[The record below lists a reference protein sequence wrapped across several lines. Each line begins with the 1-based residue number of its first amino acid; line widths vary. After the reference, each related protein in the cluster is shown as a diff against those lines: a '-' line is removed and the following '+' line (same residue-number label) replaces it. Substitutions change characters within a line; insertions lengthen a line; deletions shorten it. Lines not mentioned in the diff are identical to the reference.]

1 MIGEDPTW
9 GALLKGCSIRTVE
22 NHCEGKSSGAH
33 GSPVSIQQHLAS
45 VTSDGAS
52 VKTGSNERV
61 ICKRDGRPQSQRD
74 WGGASFFFRLIQL
87 LHVPDSEAPAQIL
100 SDSRHPALVASQAQ
114 HRLAMDKTV
123 ATGTRLLKVYVPSTV
138 TGCKS
143 QRSRLWRHFS

>member
-1 MIGEDPTW
+1 MKGLFVREMEGHRVRETGEGP
-9 GALLKGCSIRTVE
+9 
-22 NHCEGKSSGAH
+22 
-33 GSPVSIQQHLAS
+33 
-45 VTSDGAS
+45 
-52 VKTGSNERV
+52 
-61 ICKRDGRPQSQRD
+61 
-74 WGGASFFFRLIQL
+74 GASFFFRLIQL

-143 QRSRLWRHFS
+143 QRSRL